1 MNPDIMQAWRQDR
14 LDLAKMWFQKIPHE
28 MLDPTHIEILA
39 DLTFEIGKA
48 HSKQGANG
56 VALQWLERAHDLLA
70 TKDLADFSTDVS
82 DLKMSISHKL
92 IRTQLAIGGNDG
104 WEKAR
109 SLLSDLRLEH
119 GDRLLVLLLELELM
133 STEPNF
139 PAQDYFVIL
148 QKIAR
153 SVHTTD
159 SNLRTIFHH
168 LHKLKS
174 NHPDLAFLLLKTLIT
189 ERLLGA
195 TSSSWIEKAVLT
207 AVWFSTSS
215 AEMHD
220 TIADLEELLETI
232 YASTSAALGPH
243 ATHAAQMVETPE
255 ENHGPDLY

>member
-1 MNPDIMQAWRQDR
+1 MNADMMQAWRQDR
-14 LDLAKMWFQKIPHE
+14 LDLAKMWFQKIPLE
-28 MLDPTHIEILA
+28 ALDPTYTEILA

-48 HSKQGANG
+48 YSKQGANG
-56 VALQWLERAHDLLA
+56 IALQWLERAYDLLA
-70 TKDLADFSTDVS
+70 TKDVADFSPDVS
-82 DLKMSISHKL
+82 DLKMSLSHRI
-92 IRTQLAIGGNDG
+92 IRTQLAIGGDGG

-133 STEPNF
+133 STEPIF
-139 PAQDYFVIL
+139 PAQDYFIVL

-174 NHPDLAFLLLKTLIT
+174 NHPDLAFLILKTLTI

-195 TSSSWIEKAVLT
+195 ASTSWIEKAVLT
-207 AVWFSTSS
+207 AVWLSTSS
-215 AEMHD
+215 PEMHD
-220 TIADLEELLETI
+220 TIADLEELLETV
-232 YASTSAALGPH
+232 YACTSAALGPH
-243 ATHAAQMVETPE
+243 ATHAAQMVETSA
-255 ENHGPDLY
+255 ENGGPDLY